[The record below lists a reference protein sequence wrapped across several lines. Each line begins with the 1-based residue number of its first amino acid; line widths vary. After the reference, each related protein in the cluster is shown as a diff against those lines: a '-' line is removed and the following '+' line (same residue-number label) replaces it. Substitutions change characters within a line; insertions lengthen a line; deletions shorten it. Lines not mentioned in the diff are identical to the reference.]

1 MRFPELV
8 RAMALEGAN
17 IIIAP
22 SAFSMVTG
30 PSHWELIMRAR
41 AIDNQVFTVGVAP
54 ARDEDSEFVAYANT
68 MICSPWGTVI
78 CNAGIGDTIV
88 VHKINLG
95 ETDEVQSVFS
105 IKDLRRTD
113 LY

>member
-41 AIDNQVFTVGVAP
+41 AIDNQVFTVGVTP
-54 ARDEDSEFVAYANT
+54 ARDEGSEFVAYAT
-68 MICSPWGTVI
+68 PDMLSMGY
-78 CNAGIGDTIV
+78 GDMQCGNRG
-88 VHKINLG
+88 HHCGAKINL
-95 ETDEVQSVFS
+95 DEIDGVRSVFS
-105 IKDLRRTD
+105 IKNSRRTD